1 MLKEKL
7 NKILKI
13 VGGNAFSQIIVI
25 IGTPFLTRVYEPQEF
40 AVLAIVTSIVMV
52 LGVVGSGRY
61 DQLIYSFVKHNDHA
75 RCYTNGLYISCIISF
90 LVFIVSILLFLSV
103 SMNISYLFLAPLVF
117 SFSLYQLYASLASI
131 KGDYDFI
138 VKGNLIRSFSLI
150 FSQYALA
157 SFGAFGLVVGLL
169 ISQLLSLLAI
179 MYFYYSKYDYKIIT
193 SPNFFDFRTAVLS
206 SAQSLA
212 NSVSSQLPVLVIPM
226 LFGMTAL
233 GYYSLAV
240 RLTQLPI
247 TFFTNAIRPYVLG
260 ELNKYK
266 DNPRTTERILT
277 LGSSFLLGLGVLGVF
292 LINLFSTKFFYFY
305 AGPSWEVSGDIASG
319 LSLWLMIAFANI
331 IAVSYLTVATRFL
344 VLFWYDLLLLI
355 SRVAVLLFSCFFSFD
370 FICFIYIYSIV
381 GMVFNLYI
389 ISYAIYTGKR
399 NA

>member
-1 MLKEKL
+1 MLKENL
-7 NKILKI
+7 NKIFKV

-25 IGTPFLTRVYEPQEF
+25 IGTPFLTRLYEPQEF

-61 DQLIYSFVKHNDHA
+61 DQLIYGFGKHSDHA
-75 RCYTNGLYISCIISF
+75 RCYTNGLYVSF
-90 LVFIVSILLFLSV
+90 FVSLLVLIVSISFFLSV
-103 SMNISYLFLAPLVF
+103 SISISYLFLAPLVL
-117 SFSLYQLYASLASI
+117 SFSVYQLYASLASI
-131 KGDYDFI
+131 KGDYNFI
-138 VKGNLIRSFSLI
+138 INGNLIRSFSLI
-150 FSQYALA
+150 SSQYFFA
-157 SFGAFGLVVGLL
+157 SLGSLGLVIGLF

-179 MYFYYSKYDYKIIT
+179 MYFYHSKYNSKILT
-193 SPNFFDFRTAVLS
+193 KPNFCDFRTAILS
-206 SAQSLA
+206 SAQSLS

-247 TFFTNAIRPYVLG
+247 TFFSNAIRPYVLG
-260 ELNKYK
+260 ELNSYK
-266 DNPRTTERILT
+266 DNPNATERILT
-277 LGSSFLLGLGVLGVF
+277 LGSAFLLGLGVLGII
-292 LINLFSTKFFYFY
+292 LINIFSTKFFYFY
-305 AGPSWEVSGDIASG
+305 AGSSWEVSGDIANG
-319 LSLWLMIAFANI
+319 LSLWLMVAFANI
-331 IAVSYLTVATRFL
+331 IAVSYFTVAARFL

-355 SRVAVLLFSCFFSFD
+355 SRVAVVLFACFFSID
-370 FICFIYIYSIV
+370 FICFIYFYSIV